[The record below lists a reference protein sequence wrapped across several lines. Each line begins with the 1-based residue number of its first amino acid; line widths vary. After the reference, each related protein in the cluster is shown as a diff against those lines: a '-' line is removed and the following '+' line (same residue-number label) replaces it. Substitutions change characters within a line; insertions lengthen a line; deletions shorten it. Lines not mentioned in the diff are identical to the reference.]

1 MSPFA
6 HAALVFSYS
15 LLAALV
21 GMRAGALL
29 PALDG
34 AAMGYA
40 TTAILFLLFAL
51 VHEVVAR
58 RLAMGELRAE
68 LFDVRKVERARESQ
82 LDHARREIA
91 VLRREVQESGGA
103 NDEMELVRTLLGQL
117 ADRIGERLPAAAPA
131 ALGSDAH
138 PQPEESQPA
147 TLAGLRQAI
156 EDNRVDLYLQPIVSL
171 PQRRTRYYECYSR
184 IRLDDGTILSPDRYL
199 ALAEAEGLLTTI
211 DNLLLFRCVQ
221 LVRRVRRR
229 NRNVGFFV
237 NMTIASLKDDDFVT
251 PFLDFLD
258 QNPELSDHIVF
269 EFGAADFREA
279 PAAAQV
285 VLHEL
290 RQRRYGFSID
300 RVESLD
306 LDPEWLAERG
316 VRVVKVAAALLLDMP
331 ESRLRATRFRMAL
344 DRNGIDLVAEK
355 VESEPAVL
363 DLLDLRVDL
372 GQGWIFGEPR
382 RSREES

>member
-15 LLAALV
+15 LLAALI
-21 GMRAGALL
+21 GMRAGTLV

-40 TTAILFLLFAL
+40 TTGILFVLFAL
-51 VHEVVAR
+51 AHEVLAR
-58 RLAMGELRAE
+58 RLALSALRAE
-68 LFDVRKVERARESQ
+68 LIDVRKVERARESQ

-103 NDEMELVRTLLGQL
+103 NDEMELVRSLLGQL
-117 ADRIGERLPAAAPA
+117 ADRIGERLPPPVLGASADAP
-131 ALGSDAH
+131 DADS
-138 PQPEESQPA
+138 PRPTTLES
-147 TLAGLRQAI
+147 LRRAI

-171 PQRRTRYYECYSR
+171 PQRRTRYYECFSR
-184 IRLDDGTILSPDRYL
+184 IRIEDGTVLGPDQYL

-237 NMTIASLKDDDFVT
+237 NMATASLEDDAFVT

-269 EFGAADFREA
+269 EFGATDFRRA
-279 PAAAQV
+279 SATAQI
-285 VLHEL
+285 VLSEL

-300 RVESLD
+300 RVEALD
-306 LDPEWLAERG
+306 LDPEGLAERG
-316 VRVVKVAAALLLDMP
+316 VRVVKVPASLLLDVP

>member
-15 LLAALV
+15 LLAALL

-34 AAMGYA
+34 TAMGYA
-40 TTAILFLLFAL
+40 TTAVLFLLFAL
-51 VHEVVAR
+51 IHEIVAR
-58 RLAMGELRAE
+58 RMAIGALRTEL
-68 LFDVRKVERARESQ
+68 LDVRKAERARESQ

-117 ADRIGERLPAAAPA
+117 ADRIGERLPAAPA
-131 ALGSDAH
+131 AIGGTAGSDVAE
-138 PQPEESQPA
+138 PET

-171 PQRRTRYYECYSR
+171 PQRRTRYYECFSR
-184 IRLDDGTILSPDRYL
+184 IRLEDGTVLAPDRYL
-199 ALAEAEGLLTTI
+199 ALAMAEGLLTTI

-229 NRNVGFFV
+229 NRNVGFFI
-237 NMTIASLKDDDFVT
+237 NMTMASLQDDDFVT

-269 EFGAADFREA
+269 EFGADEFRRA
-279 PAAAQV
+279 PAGAQI
-285 VLHEL
+285 VLSEL

-300 RVESLD
+300 RVEALD

-316 VRVVKVAAALLLDMP
+316 VRVVKVAAPLLLDAP
-331 ESRLRATRFRMAL
+331 ESRLKATRFRMAL

>member
-15 LLAALV
+15 LAAALA
-21 GMRAGALL
+21 GMRVGALV

-40 TTAILFLLFAL
+40 CTAILFLLFAL
-51 VHEVVAR
+51 AHEVLAR
-58 RLAMGELRAE
+58 RLALSALRAE
-68 LFDVRKVERARESQ
+68 LIDVRKVERARESQ

-91 VLRREVQESGGA
+91 VLRREVQESGGV
-103 NDEMELVRTLLGQL
+103 NDEMELVRSLLGQL
-117 ADRIGERLPAAAPA
+117 ADRIGERLPPP
-131 ALGSDAH
+131 ALGIPAGAPDAG
-138 PQPEESQPA
+138 PPPT
-147 TLAGLRQAI
+147 TLDSLRQAI

-171 PQRRTRYYECYSR
+171 PQRRTRYYECFSR
-184 IRLDDGTILSPDRYL
+184 IRIEDGTVLGPDQYL

-237 NMTIASLKDDDFVT
+237 NMATASLEDEAFVT
-251 PFLDFLD
+251 PFLDFLE

-269 EFGAADFREA
+269 EFGAADFRQA
-279 PAAAQV
+279 SAAAQII
-285 VLHEL
+285 LSEL

-300 RVESLD
+300 RVEVLD
-306 LDPEWLAERG
+306 LDPEWLAEHG
-316 VRVVKVAAALLLDMP
+316 VRVVKVPASLLLDVP
-331 ESRLRATRFRMAL
+331 ESRLKATRFRMAL